1 MWIGTLGDGLYR
13 YSLKSGTF
21 EHYNAAKYPEAFSS
35 DVIVKILLDHDNNI
49 WVASGGG
56 SLLSRYNPENNRF
69 STFRVEDTL
78 TREPISRIST
88 MCQDSFGDIWIA
100 GYACELYKFEL
111 SRLTFTCN
119 RPEDGEAYGR
129 VRSMIEYTPG
139 IIMLGTDHGLVNFN
153 TKNRSFE
160 HVDNGTTNRNGRL
173 NDKFIHSI
181 LKDRDGGVWIG
192 TYFGGINYLSPL
204 SSLFTLIE
212 AGEGCGHIISKF
224 CEDPEGNIWIGS
236 DDGG

>member
-1 MWIGTLGDGLYR
+1 
-13 YSLKSGTF
+13 
-21 EHYNAAKYPEAFSS
+21 
-35 DVIVKILLDHDNNI
+35 
-49 WVASGGG
+49 
-56 SLLSRYNPENNRF
+56 
-69 STFRVEDTL
+69 
-78 TREPISRIST
+78 
-88 MCQDSFGDIWIA
+88 
-100 GYACELYKFEL
+100 
-111 SRLTFTCN
+111 
-119 RPEDGEAYGR
+119 
-129 VRSMIEYTPG
+129 MIEYTPG

-236 DDGG
+236 DDGGLSLYNPRTGSYTPVAVDPRDRALNIHALTMTADGCGSGRMATGFTASTCARGR